1 MTLYNQPEMLIRYG
15 SKEPDDADPVLSTH
29 DRHTVYSVQQ
39 FHYTNATRLGIVAS
53 GGLFVA
59 LTAVVN
65 PMIVLVLSQIF
76 TAATLRHLMCDLS
89 LIEPTLFVCLLV
101 YLSLKNEFK
110 NLFPEGIFAPTDIGI
125 SNSHLRLHQR
135 SYLFDFTRRKIAW
148 DDVLSIEIKDKQF
161 KASGQSPR
169 IEPHLQI
176 VDRFKRITSFR
187 VAAIRTIE
195 ERRFLVNTFKRKA
208 PRAIVGKDIG
218 RLIRIGQINDIPFT
232 KLWSR
237 ALNTSAGRVNTEV
250 LAPGTLLQDGR
261 LTIKSQIGG
270 GGQGAVYSAELLE
283 GGEPVRQV
291 VLKEYVLP
299 DREHTIERKRAV
311 EMFEREVWAL
321 AKFKHAGIVKLFDAF
336 VEDHRAYLVLEK
348 LNGTSLKTHVSEH
361 GPLTEL
367 VVCRLALKMCDILEY
382 LHGFQPPVMHLD
394 FSPENLVLDSENK
407 VTLIDFNTCSDGTFP
422 KKTVIGKQCYMAPEQ
437 YRSRPSTASDVYSLG
452 ATMFYLLTGKEPEPI
467 TVSKPGS
474 VCSTAPE
481 LDTLVVKAT
490 ALEQEDRPSIGT
502 IKQELL
508 ALEQKLA
515 AKSDSNSLTGK

>member
-1 MTLYNQPEMLIRYG
+1 MLIRYG

-39 FHYTNATRLGIVAS
+39 FHYTNATRFGLVAW
-53 GGLFVA
+53 GGAFVG
-59 LTAVVN
+59 LTIIVN
-65 PMIVLVLSQIF
+65 PIIVFILSQIC
-76 TAATLRHLMCDLS
+76 TAATLRHLMCDL
-89 LIEPTLFVCLLV
+89 TLAEFVLFPGLML
-101 YLSLKNEFK
+101 YLNVKNEIK
-110 NLFPEGIFAPTDIGI
+110 NLFPEGFFAPTDIGI
-125 SNSHLRLHQR
+125 SNSYLRLHQR

-148 DDVLSIEIKDKQF
+148 DDILSIEIKDKQF
-161 KASGQSPR
+161 KGPGQSPR
-169 IEPHLQI
+169 FEAHLQI

-195 ERRFLVNTFKRKA
+195 ERRFLVNTFRRKA

-218 RLIRIGQINDIPFT
+218 KLIRIGQINDIPFT

-237 ALNTSAGRVNTEV
+237 ALNTSVSRVNTEV
-250 LAPGTLLQDGR
+250 LTPDTLLQDGR

-283 GGEPVRQV
+283 GGEPARQV

-348 LNGTSLKTHVSEH
+348 LNGTSLKACVLEH

-367 VVCRLALKMCDILEY
+367 VVCRLVIQMCDILNY
-382 LHGFQPPVMHLD
+382 LHSFQPPVMHLD
-394 FSPENLVLDSENK
+394 FSPENLVLDNDNK

-437 YRSRPSTASDVYSLG
+437 YRGKPTTASDIYSLG
-452 ATMFYLLTGKEPEPI
+452 ATTFYLLTGKEPEPI
-467 TVSKPGS
+467 TVSQPGS
-474 VCSTAPE
+474 ACSTDPK
-481 LDTLVVKAT
+481 LDTLVARAT
-490 ALEQEDRPSIGT
+490 ALEQEDRPSIGA
-502 IKQELL
+502 IKQELI
-508 ALEQKLA
+508 ALEQKFT
-515 AKSDSNSLTGK
+515 AKFDSNLLTD